1 MRITLRKAREEL
13 HPVSGLD
20 FHSMSKV
27 QEQKFPDMNYI
38 NSHILEYSNNG
49 YIYTSFKILRGYAYL
64 TVFTSTISYTVITC

>member
-1 MRITLRKAREEL
+1 
-13 HPVSGLD
+13 
-20 FHSMSKV
+20 
-27 QEQKFPDMNYI
+27 MNYI